1 MAVTLNGNDITSKLD
16 KNWAE
21 TVIED
26 GLRESAVGKLIPNKP
41 MSTNGTKIPIFEGN
55 TSFGAVDEMGR
66 KPASDARIRIPVIET
81 QKFAQM
87 IPVSMEAAR
96 ANPANLLENIK
107 AKLKS
112 DVADQVDVAIL
123 HGRSVKS
130 GEKIPGYNAVND
142 TTNRVTF
149 PADNKDLVPS
159 IMSGFEL
166 VAANRKARAN
176 GFAFDTLVAPRV
188 GSAAV
193 YGQTV
198 NPNTG
203 QLHTLPDLSTN
214 VAMLGGLKTVF
225 NPSVAGAV
233 GGSEGFGVAGFVG
246 DWSKVYWGYGSR
258 LDIKTFDQASITMP
272 DGSQMNAAEH
282 NFVIIRAEFEIGW
295 LILDT
300 DAFTAY
306 DAPAA
311 AVTPAA

>member
-16 KNWAE
+16 KNWAQ

-26 GLRESAVGKLIPNKP
+26 GLRQSAVGKLIPNQP
-41 MSTNGTKIPIFEGN
+41 MSVNGTKIPIFEGN
-55 TSFGAVDEMGR
+55 TSFGAVNELGK
-66 KPASDARIRIPVIET
+66 KPTSDVKIRIPEIET
-81 QKFAQM
+81 QKFAQI

-96 ANPANLLENIK
+96 ANPANLMENIK

-112 DVADQVDVAIL
+112 DVSDQVDVAIL
-123 HGRSVKS
+123 YARSVKT
-130 GEKIPGYNAVND
+130 GEKIPGYTAVND

-159 IMSGFEL
+159 IMAGYEL
-166 VAANRKARAN
+166 VGTNRKARPN

-188 GSAAV
+188 GAAAV

-203 QLHTLPDLSTN
+203 QLHTLPDLSAN

-233 GGSEGFGVAGFVG
+233 GGSEGFGVAGFLG
-246 DWSKVYWGYGSR
+246 DWSKVYWGFGSDLNIR
-258 LDIKTFDQASITMP
+258 TYDQGTITLP
-272 DGSQMNAAEH
+272 DGSILSAAEH
-282 NFVIIRAEFEIGW
+282 NVVFVRAEFELGW
-295 LILDT
+295 YIMDA
-300 DAFTAY
+300 DAFAAY
-306 DAPAA
+306 DNATA
-311 AVTPAA
+311 TPAA